1 MIFVPA
7 FNHDK
12 DLVGAFS
19 MIVKW
24 NLCKP
29 GFEAL
34 LGMPNISAKSSWSAN
49 YRHRTAGA
57 VIDGADDDDDEDWG
71 EKKVYTLI
79 AGCWGEHQWVEHG
92 ADSWQQTAE
101 ATRNMGYWL

>member
-57 VIDGADDDDDEDWG
+57 VIDGADDDDDDWG
-71 EKKVYTLI
+71 EKNTNE
-79 AGCWGEHQWVEHG
+79 WSTEQT
-92 ADSWQQTAE
+92 ADSWQQA
-101 ATRNMGYWL
+101 ARNCYWL